1 MKILEYISSIVKTI
15 SENPVTQVK
24 APTGVGKS
32 TMIPYFLA
40 EGSQVRV
47 FVSVPTRSGV
57 MALYQFI
64 SHTFPQV
71 SIGYAS
77 EATVNYTPKTKI
89 IYSTSGHLRR
99 KMLGLF
105 QRGSVEKAGIDFCDV
120 LIIDEA
126 HSGSIDNTVIVSLW
140 MEAFRM
146 GKLVPRLVL
155 LSATPSHIPVEP
167 VPVNFVVDVP
177 HPFDIQVE
185 YVNPKIRN
193 LDRDVAVLIDKAID
207 VAVASTDA
215 DGDVLL
221 FVAGSAQVEK
231 VVSTLRGRMNK
242 ATVRVAGAYSA
253 MQKEDMAILFEP
265 AIPGTRRIIVST
277 NIAESSITI
286 DGIGLVIDTLIANV
300 AGTSPMGGFRL
311 ATEYISKD
319 SAEQRLGRTGRTRGG
334 RCVRIMSEE
343 NYEKLTQHST
353 PEIERVPLH
362 EVVIELINA
371 HLDPV
376 TIIKGIDPM
385 KVRRS
390 IEVLRE
396 LDMLREDKA
405 AAAIN
410 RNMLYE
416 VLPQGRFAPEVPLSV
431 YNAAFLFRWIEKGLP
446 VYPGIVIA
454 TLIDVFGPSY
464 FYFPKKEEG
473 ETPVAYAERLNKHIE
488 ENIRKYVG
496 FNPIET
502 YLNLYEDL
510 AEHLGVHLKSVVM
523 TGNFNREAYPL
534 YSAWLKTSS
543 ANGKKIKEFFSII
556 RQVYNSIL
564 RIYVYKKGDREAHG
578 VQERERI
585 PIKYTIGKFSPAN
598 AMGEALPILTD
609 VYKSKMMTKI
619 HGVRYRD
626 ANGALFNLNN
636 RQVVSLMEAEE
647 NAPTH
652 IIALNTAQ
660 IGNINVISLAIPVK
674 IVGEDGQE
682 YGEKEAGKQEEKI
695 TDATIADIFA

>member
-1 MKILEYISSIVKTI
+1 MKILEYISSIIKTI

-32 TMIPYFLA
+32 TMIPYFLSA
-40 EGSQVRV
+40 GSGVRT

-57 MALYQFI
+57 MALYQYI
-64 SHTFPQV
+64 SHSFPQV

-77 EATVNYTPKTKI
+77 EATVNYTQKTQI
-89 IYSTSGHLRR
+89 VYSTSGHLRR

-105 QRGSVEKAGIDFCDV
+105 QRGVVEKHGIDFCDV

-140 MEAFRM
+140 MEAYRM

-167 VPVNFVVDVP
+167 IPVNFVVDVP
-177 HPFDIQVE
+177 HPFDIKVE

-193 LDRDVAVLIDKAID
+193 LDRDVGVLIDKAVE
-207 VAVASTDA
+207 VALASTSE

-231 VVSTLRGRMNK
+231 VVATLRAKMDK
-242 ATVRVAGAYSA
+242 TVRVAGAYSA

-319 SAEQRLGRTGRTRGG
+319 SADQRLGRTGRTRSG

-343 NYEKLTQHST
+343 NYTKLSQHST

-376 TIIKGIDPM
+376 TVIKGIDPM
-385 KVRRS
+385 KVKKS
-390 IEVLRE
+390 IEVLKE
-396 LDMLREDKA
+396 LDMLREDRGAPK
-405 AAAIN
+405 
-410 RNMLYE
+410 RMLYE

-431 YNAAFLFRWIEKGLP
+431 YNAAFLFRWIEKGLS

-454 TLIDVFGPSY
+454 TLIDAFGPSY

-473 ETPVAYAERLNKHIE
+473 ETPMDYTERLNKHIE
-488 ENIRKYVG
+488 EKIKRYFG

-502 YLNLYEDL
+502 YLNLYTDL
-510 AEHLGVHLKSVVM
+510 VEQLDTSLKRVVT
-523 TGNFNREAYPL
+523 TGNFDRESYPI

-564 RIYVYKKGDREAHG
+564 RIYVKDRERA
-578 VQERERI
+578 I
-585 PIKYTIGKFSPAN
+585 PVKFSIGKFSPAN
-598 AMGEALPILTD
+598 ALNEALPILTD
-609 VYKSKMMTKI
+609 VYKSKIMSKV
-619 HGVRYRD
+619 HGIRYRD
-626 ANGALFNLNN
+626 ASGTLYNLNN
-636 RQVVSLMEAEE
+636 RQTVSLMEMEE
-647 NAPTH
+647 NTPEN

-660 IGNINVISLAIPVK
+660 IGTINVISLAIPVK
-674 IVGEDGQE
+674 LIGGPEIL
-682 YGEKEAGKQEEKI
+682 GEKEKGKEEEI
-695 TDATIADIFA
+695 SDATIADIFA